1 MFRSAVVLEQRD
13 ASRINGEGT
22 MATVLIVEDEDVLRE
37 TLSSFLTRQ
46 GHDVIAAASGYEA
59 LEIGLDASPDVL
71 VADWMLK
78 NHIHGLHVSA
88 VFRALH
94 PRLHTILITG
104 FPSRDLLEE
113 SDRAGVARLLEKPF
127 DLQDLDAAV
136 SSVLGHAQV
145 GGDVGPSIAAIAV
158 DSVGAIQFASD
169 RAQGLF
175 DDAGIAAAPQT
186 LADVLDGDGL
196 GKVEAAE
203 GDWVATRSRGRRP
216 GDWLVRSRRRAG
228 RAGWLVVLCPRDEEQ
243 RRSDA
248 RMRILLDDRGG
259 TLRRSLSDP
268 GPVVVVERDGV
279 VRRLLV
285 AQIERAG
292 ALCYPSDDLK
302 SALRLLAAEPRVASV
317 MLDFALAGSEME
329 SWVAQIRAIRPDVRL
344 IGTGG
349 IGSESDL
356 IGKGVSRVLRKPWRI
371 NDLIDALEN

>member
-1 MFRSAVVLEQRD
+1 
-13 ASRINGEGT
+13 

-59 LEIGLDASPDVL
+59 VEIGFDASPDVL

-94 PRLHTILITG
+94 PRLNTVLITG

-113 SDRAGVARLLEKPF
+113 SDRCGISRLLEKPF
-127 DLQDLDAAV
+127 DLRELDEAV
-136 SSVLGHAQV
+136 SSALAHPHEGPELGPA
-145 GGDVGPSIAAIAV
+145 IAAVAV
-158 DSVGAIQFASD
+158 DPTGAIQFSSE
-169 RAQGLF
+169 RAQELF
-175 DDAGIAAAPQT
+175 VSANLPSTPSQLGEVFDGGA
-186 LADVLDGDGL
+186 LAL
-196 GKVEAAE
+196 VESAE
-203 GDWVATRSRGRRP
+203 SDWVSIRPRGQKAP
-216 GDWLVRSRRRAG
+216 EWLIRSRRRAG
-228 RAGWLVVLCPRDEEQ
+228 RSGWLVVLCPREEEQ

-248 RMRILLDDRGG
+248 RMRILLDERGG
-259 TLRRSLSDP
+259 SLKRTLVDR
-268 GPVVVVERDGV
+268 GPVVVIERDGV

-302 SALRLLAAEPRVASV
+302 SALRLLAAEPRIRSV
-317 MLDFALAGSEME
+317 LIDFALAGSEMS
-329 SWVAQIRAIRPDVRL
+329 SWVAQVRAHRPDVHL

-349 IGSESDL
+349 IGAESEL
-356 IGKGVSRVLRKPWRI
+356 LARGVSRVLRKPWRI
-371 NDLIDALEN
+371 NDLIDALDC

>member
-1 MFRSAVVLEQRD
+1 
-13 ASRINGEGT
+13 

-59 LEIGLDASPDVL
+59 LEVGLDASPDVL

-127 DLQDLDAAV
+127 DLQDLEDAV
-136 SSVLGHAQV
+136 SSVLVDAQEHELEEGE
-145 GGDVGPSIAAIAV
+145 GGSSIAAIAV
-158 DSVGAIQFASD
+158 DAEGAIQFASE
-169 RAQGLF
+169 RAQRLF
-175 DDAGIAAAPQT
+175 AEVGIAALPKT
-186 LADVLDGDGL
+186 LADVLEGDAL
-196 GKVEAAE
+196 VKVEAAE
-203 GDWVATRSRGRRP
+203 GDWVAIASQGRHA

-228 RAGWLVVLCPRDEEQ
+228 RAGWLVVLCPREEEQ

-259 TLRRSLSDP
+259 TLRRSLADP
-268 GPVVVVERDGV
+268 GPVVVIERDGV

-292 ALCYPSDDLK
+292 ALCYPSDSLRN
-302 SALRLLAAEPRVASV
+302 ALRLLEAERRVASV
-317 MLDFALAGSEME
+317 MIDFALAGSEME
-329 SWVAQIRAIRPDVRL
+329 GWVAQIRALRPDVRL

-349 IGSESDL
+349 IGSESEL
-356 IGKGVSRVLRKPWRI
+356 IAKGVARVLRKPWRI
-371 NDLIDALEN
+371 HDLIDALED

>member
-1 MFRSAVVLEQRD
+1 
-13 ASRINGEGT
+13 

-94 PRLHTILITG
+94 PRLNTILITG

-113 SDRAGVARLLEKPF
+113 SDRHGIARLLEKPF
-127 DLQDLDAAV
+127 HLEDLDEAV
-136 SSVLGHAQV
+136 SSVV
-145 GGDVGPSIAAIAV
+145 GRSEGSTALEPTIAAVAL
-158 DSVGAIQFASD
+158 SVTGEIQFASE
-169 RAQGLF
+169 RARQIF
-175 DDAGIAAAPQT
+175 AAAG
-186 LADVLDGDGL
+186 LAELPEHFSQIIDGFTI
-196 GKVEAAE
+196 E
-203 GDWVATRSRGRRP
+203 GIEESESDWVSIRSRGPVAAEWWMRA
-216 GDWLVRSRRRAG
+216 RRRAG
-228 RAGWLVVLCPRDEEQ
+228 RLGWLVVLCPREEEQ

-248 RMRILLDDRGG
+248 RMRILLDERGG
-259 TLRRSLSDP
+259 TLKRTLVDR
-268 GPVVVVERDGV
+268 GPIVVIERDGV

-302 SALRLLAAEPRVASV
+302 SALRLLEAEPRVRSV
-317 MLDFALAGSEME
+317 IVDYVLAGRDMDSWVGKIRDRRPDIQLVVTGGAGSETE
-329 SWVAQIRAIRPDVRL
+329 LLAQ
-344 IGTGG
+344 
-349 IGSESDL
+349 
-356 IGKGVSRVLRKPWRI
+356 GVTSVLRKPWRI
-371 NDLIDALEN
+371 NDLIDALDR

>member
-1 MFRSAVVLEQRD
+1 
-13 ASRINGEGT
+13 

-59 LEIGLDASPDVL
+59 LEVGFDASPDVL

-94 PRLHTILITG
+94 PRLNTVLITG

-113 SDRAGVARLLEKPF
+113 SDRCGITRLLEKPF
-127 DLQDLDAAV
+127 DLRDLDEAVSSALAHPNEAPELGPAIAAV
-136 SSVLGHAQV
+136 S
-145 GGDVGPSIAAIAV
+145 V
-158 DSVGAIQFASD
+158 DSAGAIQFSSE
-169 RAQGLF
+169 RAQQIF
-175 DDAGIAAAPQT
+175 AAAHLPST
-186 LADVLDGDGL
+186 PSRLADVFDGETL
-196 GKVEAAE
+196 ALVESAE
-203 GDWVATRSRGRRP
+203 SDWVSIRPRGRNAP
-216 GDWLVRSRRRAG
+216 NNAPNNAPEWLIRSRRRAG
-228 RAGWLVVLCPRDEEQ
+228 RSGWLVVLCPREEEQ

-248 RMRILLDDRGG
+248 RMRILLDERGG
-259 TLRRSLSDP
+259 SLKRTLVDR
-268 GPVVVVERDGV
+268 GPVVVIERDGV

-302 SALRLLAAEPRVASV
+302 SALRLLEAEPRVRSV
-317 MLDFALAGSEME
+317 LIDFALAGSEMS
-329 SWVAQIRAIRPDVRL
+329 SWVAQVRAHRPDVHL

-349 IGSESDL
+349 IGAESEL
-356 IGKGVSRVLRKPWRI
+356 LARGVSRVLRKPWRI
-371 NDLIDALEN
+371 NDLIDALDR

>member
-1 MFRSAVVLEQRD
+1 
-13 ASRINGEGT
+13 

-59 LEIGLDASPDVL
+59 LEVGLDASPDVL

-94 PRLHTILITG
+94 PQLNTILITG

-113 SDRAGVARLLEKPF
+113 SDRCGIARLLEKPF
-127 DLQDLDAAV
+127 DLQDLDDAV
-136 SSVLGHAQV
+136 SSALAT
-145 GGDVGPSIAAIAV
+145 PSRGADLSPGIAAIAV
-158 DSVGAIQFASD
+158 DPSGQFQFASLRAQQLFAAAKGVATPQRLSEVIAGDALEQVESSVTEWVSVRPVGD
-169 RAQGLF
+169 RAQEWLMR
-175 DDAGIAAAPQT
+175 A
-186 LADVLDGDGL
+186 
-196 GKVEAAE
+196 
-203 GDWVATRSRGRRP
+203 RP
-216 GDWLVRSRRRAG
+216 RAG
-228 RAGWLVVLCPRDEEQ
+228 RAGWIVVLCPREEEQ

-248 RMRILLDDRGG
+248 RIRILLDERGG
-259 TLRRSLSDP
+259 SLKRTLVDR
-268 GPVVVVERDGV
+268 GPVVVIERDGV

-302 SALRLLAAEPRVASV
+302 SALRLLVAEPRVRSV
-317 MLDFALAGSEME
+317 MVDFALADGAMA
-329 SWVAQIRAIRPDVRL
+329 SWVAQIRAERPDIQL

-349 IGSESDL
+349 VGAESEL
-356 IGKGVSRVLRKPWRI
+356 LAEGVSRVLRKPWRI
-371 NDLIDALEN
+371 NDLIDALDH

>member
-1 MFRSAVVLEQRD
+1 
-13 ASRINGEGT
+13 

-59 LEIGLDASPDVL
+59 LEVGFDASPDVL

-94 PRLHTILITG
+94 PRLNTVLITG

-113 SDRAGVARLLEKPF
+113 SDRCGITRLLEKPF
-127 DLQDLDAAV
+127 DLNDLDAAV
-136 SSVLGHAQV
+136 SSALAHPNEA
-145 GGDVGPSIAAIAV
+145 PELAPAIAAVSV
-158 DSVGAIQFASD
+158 DSAGAIQFSSE
-169 RAQGLF
+169 RAQQIF
-175 DDAGIAAAPQT
+175 AAAHLPST
-186 LADVLDGDGL
+186 PSRLSDVFEGESLAL
-196 GKVEAAE
+196 VESAE
-203 GDWVATRSRGRRP
+203 SDWVSIRPRGHNSLNNAP
-216 GDWLVRSRRRAG
+216 KNAPEWLIRSRRRAG
-228 RAGWLVVLCPRDEEQ
+228 RSGWLVVLCPREEEQ

-248 RMRILLDDRGG
+248 RMRILLDERGG
-259 TLRRSLSDP
+259 SLKRTLVDR
-268 GPVVVVERDGV
+268 GPVVVIERDGV

-302 SALRLLAAEPRVASV
+302 SALRLLEAEPRVRSV
-317 MLDFALAGSEME
+317 LIDFALAGSEMS
-329 SWVAQIRAIRPDVRL
+329 SWVAQVRAHRPDVHL

-349 IGSESDL
+349 IGAESEL
-356 IGKGVSRVLRKPWRI
+356 LARGVSRVLRKPWRI
-371 NDLIDALEN
+371 NDLIDALDR